1 MNGKQL
7 KNSILQWA
15 IQGKL
20 VPPVC
25 RQAGKTL
32 MTNPVPREKGKECW
46 FTYVIECED
55 GSFYKGFTDNLLR
68 RYQQHCNGSGA
79 DYTKTHK
86 PKQLYYWEMHYSKE
100 AALQRE
106 KYLKSGVGREWFK
119 KEVVDKPENFE
130 PASVLLEKIRQEK
143 ERLIKEKKI
152 KRDKN
157 ASIIY
162 RGEDNSYYEKM
173 LATGEVKCIDEEVPF
188 EIPQGWEWCRL
199 GEISTYAQTKRK
211 INASNADSQLWGL
224 DLEDIEKGGRLLNI
238 KTVGERKAIGDKT
251 IFNRGDILYSKLRPY
266 LLKIL
271 VAPEGG
277 ICTPEIIP
285 FTCYGN
291 ICKDYIVSFLKS
303 PYVDDYI
310 NSVTFGVKMPRVST
324 ETMTSLLVPL
334 PPLAEQFRIDT
345 KTKELM
351 PYIDGYGKAQ
361 NKLNKLNEELSNTIR
376 KSILQEAIQ
385 GKLVP
390 QIGEEGTAKELLEQI
405 KAEKRKLVKEGK
417 LKKSA
422 LSDSVIFRGD
432 DNRYCE
438 QIGKKCLDITEEI
451 PFDIPSNWSW
461 VRFGSVMI
469 NRDRER
475 IPLSVAQ
482 RQNLSKE
489 YDYYGASGVIDKVD
503 RYLFDKELLLIGEDG
518 ANLLSRSTPIAFI
531 AKGKY
536 WVNNHAHVL
545 DVYDGVMLKYIALY
559 INSISLA
566 PYVTGT
572 AQPKMNQEKMNSILI
587 ALPPQKEQ
595 QRIVAQIEKL
605 FEQLH

>member
-20 VPPVC
+20 VPQDP
-25 RQAGKTL
+25 
-32 MTNPVPREKGKECW
+32 N
-46 FTYVIECED
+46 D
-55 GSFYKGFTDNLLR
+55 
-68 RYQQHCNGSGA
+68 
-79 DYTKTHK
+79 
-86 PKQLYYWEMHYSKE
+86 
-100 AALQRE
+100 
-106 KYLKSGVGREWFK
+106 
-119 KEVVDKPENFE
+119 E
-130 PASVLLEKIRQEK
+130 PASVLLDKIRQEK

-334 PPLAEQFRIDT
+334 PPLSEQFRIDT

-405 KAEKRKLVKEGK
+405 KTEKQKLVKEGK

-422 LSDSVIFRGD
+422 LNDSVIFRGD
-432 DNRYCE
+432 DNKYYE
-438 QIGKKCLDITEEI
+438 QIGKKCLDITEQI
-451 PFDIPSNWSW
+451 PFEIPSNWEW
-461 VRFGSVMI
+461 CRVRNVSNSYIGLTYKPTDIDEKGTIVLRSCNIRNGKLALDDIVRVSSSISEKLLIEENDIIICARNGSKRLVGKSALIRNLPEPMTFGAFMAICKTPIYEYMFAYLQSDLFFGQLRDVSNTTTI
-469 NRDRER
+469 NQLTQNKFYDFLIPIPPIREQER
-475 IPLSVAQ
+475 IAFKISQ
-482 RQNLSKE
+482 
-489 YDYYGASGVIDKVD
+489 
-503 RYLFDKELLLIGEDG
+503 LF
-518 ANLLSRSTPIAFI
+518 
-531 AKGKY
+531 
-536 WVNNHAHVL
+536 
-545 DVYDGVMLKYIALY
+545 
-559 INSISLA
+559 
-566 PYVTGT
+566 
-572 AQPKMNQEKMNSILI
+572 
-587 ALPPQKEQ
+587 QKL
-595 QRIVAQIEKL
+595 R
-605 FEQLH
+605 